1 MDFIIIIIMLVV
13 GSLTSLMWVLQD
25 KVNYV
30 TLDRIKD
37 VYHLKCHP
45 LVMIQQRTPDEA
57 IEDFL
62 NESFALIQKVTEFDV
77 NEYYL
82 LIGASVPEDKQF
94 ELMFIKS
101 WKVCK

>member
-1 MDFIIIIIMLVV
+1 M
-13 GSLTSLMWVLQD
+13 QD
-25 KVNYV
+25 KVSYV

-37 VYHLKCHP
+37 AYHLKCHP
-45 LVMIQQRTPDEA
+45 MVMIQQKTQDEA

-62 NESFALIQKVTEFDV
+62 NESFALIQKVTQFDV

-82 LIGASVPEDKQF
+82 LIGASVQEDKQF

-101 WKVCK
+101 WKVCKNLHILYSI